1 MATKVAVGPPKEDE
15 KIDPNLIEWEEFALA
30 TEEHFHA
37 QERHRADP
45 KGLPMGVRKKRAK

>member
-1 MATKVAVGPPKEDE
+1 MATKTVEAPKDDE